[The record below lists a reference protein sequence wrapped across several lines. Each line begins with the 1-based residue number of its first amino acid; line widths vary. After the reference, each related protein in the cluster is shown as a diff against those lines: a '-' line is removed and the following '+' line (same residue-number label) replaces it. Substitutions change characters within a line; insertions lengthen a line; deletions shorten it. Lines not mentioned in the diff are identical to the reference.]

1 LVPSRDEPRPVEEP
15 EVLSGVEVDRST
27 GLDDEHRLGR
37 DEDRLGLRNDDHGLR
52 LGSDDDRR
60 PRRWRRADA
69 DTDAQVTGGRGWDV
83 LSIATA
89 ESVTTPDS
97 LANPFLASP
106 LRRVRSRGAGEVP
119 SVQAQVSRVY
129 GGI

>member
-1 LVPSRDEPRPVEEP
+1 MRPTEKPGALVPARDEPRPVEEP

-37 DEDRLGLRNDDHGLR
+37 DEDRLRLRNDDHGVR

-69 DTDAQVTGGRGWDV
+69 DTDAQGTRGRGGGRAGHRDGGKGNDTPQPGRT
-83 LSIATA
+83 LYGKAPSS
-89 ESVTTPDS
+89 ES
-97 LANPFLASP
+97 
-106 LRRVRSRGAGEVP
+106 
-119 SVQAQVSRVY
+119 Q
-129 GGI
+129 

>member
-1 LVPSRDEPRPVEEP
+1 PTTAGGWRATTIAGRGGVGVPMRIPM
-15 EVLSGVEVDRST
+15 LRS
-27 GLDDEHRLGR
+27 
-37 DEDRLGLRNDDHGLR
+37 
-52 LGSDDDRR
+52 
-60 PRRWRRADA
+60 PADA
-69 DTDAQVTGGRGWDV
+69 GEDV

-97 LANPFLASP
+97 LANPFMASP

-129 GGI
+129 GGIWRSGARSSVTRRAATTPR